1 MGIFENQLR
10 EGKMLAMLPEHKRKV
25 EKARADILKML
36 DASQSP
42 YVSLS
47 WGKQSTCLMH
57 MVYSLAPNVPGLFF
71 REPETHLIADFD
83 NVIKLFRAKWSIQYF
98 DVMLNKPSH
107 QAAADEQEQAHG
119 WDGVFIGFARHE
131 SKARRFTLS
140 KSDEHNIFT
149 YKNGFRRSCPL
160 RLWSDMDIAAYVA
173 HHEIPMLSLYRK
185 LGFGIRTS
193 AGIEQ
198 GTAEKP
204 DHSEIGFDNMTG
216 EQKYRILES
225 QRRRKH
231 EQAKNPTAESHV

>member
-10 EGKMLAMLPEHKRKV
+10 EGKMLALLPMHKRKV
-25 EKARADILKML
+25 EQAKADIARML
-36 DASQSP
+36 ESCQSP

-47 WGKQSTCLMH
+47 WGKQSICLMH
-57 MVYSLAPNVPGLFF
+57 MVYSLAPDVPGLFF

-83 NVIKLFRAKWSIQYF
+83 SVIKQFCARWNIQYF

-119 WDGVFIGFARHE
+119 WDGVFMGFARHE
-131 SKARRFTLS
+131 SKVRKFTLS
-140 KSDEHNIFT
+140 KADKHNIFT

-173 HHEIPMLSLYRK
+173 PRDIPMLSLYRK
-185 LGFGIRTS
+185 FGFSIRTS
-193 AGIEQ
+193 AGIEM

-216 EQKYRILES
+216 EQKDKILES

-231 EQAKNPTAESHV
+231 EQA